1 MRAVFWGTYDLGKP
15 RLPIL
20 LAGLRRNGVE
30 VIECHAD
37 PWAGV
42 ADKSQIRGLGRRLG
56 YLLRWLAAYPGLL
69 LRYLRL
75 PAHDVALIG
84 YLGQIDVLLLWP
96 LARLRGVPIVWDV
109 LLSLYNTV
117 VEERRLVGPRHP
129 LALLLFALEWLG
141 LRAADRLVFV
151 TAAQEEYFRK
161 TFRLPAGRTHS
172 LFVGAE
178 TGPFPL
184 RPPLAPPVPGE
195 PVRVL
200 FYAQFIPLHGSEVIV
215 RAAQE
220 LRGEPFEWV
229 VIGKGQEEQRIRRI
243 LDEDPVPGLT
253 WIPWVEYETLHQW
266 IHRADVCLGIFGE
279 SDNAAMVIPN
289 KVYQV
294 IATGTP
300 LITRDAPALREL
312 IDVAEGEEPGLYLVP
327 PGDPAAVVA
336 ALRRF
341 REERASLTGR
351 ELFPELRYRITP
363 EAGGVRMRQ
372 ILEAAIEGKS

>member
-20 LAGLRRNGVE
+20 LEGLRRNGVE

-37 PWAGV
+37 PWQGV
-42 ADKSQIRGLGRRLG
+42 ADKSQISGLRRRLG
-56 YLLRWLAAYPGLL
+56 YLARWLAAYPRLL
-69 LRYLRL
+69 WRYLRL
-75 PAHDVALIG
+75 EAHDVVVIG

-96 LARLRGVPIVWDV
+96 LARLRGVPVVWDV

-117 VEERRLVGPRHP
+117 VEERGLVGPRHP
-129 LALLLFALEWLG
+129 LALLLRALEWLG
-141 LRAADRLVFV
+141 LRAADHLVFV
-151 TAAQEEYFRK
+151 TAAQEAYFRR
-161 TFRLPAGRTHS
+161 TFGLRAARTHA

-178 TGPFPL
+178 TAPFPL
-184 RPPLAPPVPGE
+184 RPRTAAPPADQ

-200 FYAQFIPLHGSEVIV
+200 FYGQFIPLHGAEVIV

-220 LRGEPFEWV
+220 LRDEPFEWV
-229 VIGKGQEEQRIRRI
+229 VIGKGQEEQRIRRL
-243 LDEDPVPGLT
+243 LDEKPVAALT
-253 WIPWVEYETLHQW
+253 WFPWVQYEELAGW
-266 IHRADVCLGIFGE
+266 IHRSDVCLGIFGE

-294 IATGTP
+294 IAAGTP

-312 IDVAEGEEPGLYLVP
+312 IDGEEPGLYLVP
-327 PGDPAAVVA
+327 AGDPGALVD

-341 REERASLTGR
+341 RGERAALAGQD
-351 ELFPELRYRITP
+351 LFAELRARITP
-363 EAGGVRMRQ
+363 QAVGARM
-372 ILEAAIEGKS
+372 AAILAAAAERRS

>member
-20 LAGLRRNGVE
+20 LEGLRRNGVE

-75 PAHDVALIG
+75 PAHDVAVIG

-96 LARLRGVPIVWDV
+96 LARLRGIPIVWDV

-151 TAAQEEYFRK
+151 TAAQEEYFRR
-161 TFRLPAGRTHS
+161 TFGLGAGRTHA

-184 RPPLAPPVPGE
+184 RPPPAVPAPDA

-220 LRGEPFEWV
+220 LRGEPFDWV
-229 VIGKGQEEQRIRRI
+229 IIGKGQEEQRIRRI
-243 LDEDPVPGLT
+243 LDERPVPGLT
-253 WIPWVEYETLHQW
+253 WIPWVEYQTLHQW
-266 IHRADVCLGIFGE
+266 IHGADVCLGIFGE

-312 IDVAEGEEPGLYLVP
+312 IVGEEPGLYLVP

-341 REERASLTGR
+341 RDERATLAGR

-363 EAGGVRMRQ
+363 EAGGVRMRE
-372 ILEAAIEGKS
+372 ILETAIRERR